1 MLGNRRIQQ
10 GVFSKKLKRWSILCN
25 EGNVKALY
33 QRKPERKHHIK
44 RKVNLF
50 DVKSPIYCETQ
61 PLLWNS
67 QLCLFHLRLY
77 ILLYLDCPGGELFYY
92 LKSVKRMSE
101 ENARFYFI
109 EILYGLMY
117 LHQQNIIY
125 RDLKPENLLINHDGH
140 VKIADFGLSKYGL
153 DSREVTNSFCGS
165 TEYMPPEMIQKSGH
179 SYGVDFYTLGALLY
193 ELVTGLP
200 PFYSR
205 NEE

>member
-1 MLGNRRIQQ
+1 ML
-10 GVFSKKLKRWSILCN
+10 C
-25 EGNVKALY
+25 A
-33 QRKPERKHHIK
+33 
-44 RKVNLF
+44 
-50 DVKSPIYCETQ
+50 
-61 PLLWNS
+61 
-67 QLCLFHLRLY
+67 RLY
-77 ILLYLDCPGGELFYY
+77 LASYVDCPGGELFYY

-101 ENARFYFI
+101 EEARFYFI

-140 VKIADFGLSKYGL
+140 VKIADFGLSKVGL
-153 DSREVTNSFCGS
+153 EAREVTYSFCGS
-165 TEYMPPEMIQKSGH
+165 TEYMPPEMIQKTGH

-205 NEE
+205 N